1 MSYLRSFFFLLAATF
16 PITSQAAAPV
26 WKAKNTRVVVVSLA
40 GFQGEKAGQTSFSTS
55 DRLDDPLIGK
65 FMKIG
70 VPEDNIL
77 YLKDNN
83 ATTKTVTELLPAF
96 LADSKEDETLIFYYS
111 SHGGYDPVKG
121 GHTFTT
127 FDGSMSI
134 GWFVGK
140 IEKEFK
146 GPRAMLFSDCCFS
159 GGLVDL
165 VKARPAG
172 RTSIGALST
181 TGSHNLG
188 YSGWR
193 FTDLLIRAW
202 QGDVAMDADES
213 GSVEFLELCVFAE
226 SYMAFVAEGKPL
238 YAVTG
243 NFPPG
248 LVLAKV
254 DREAKEGIGFRV
266 EAKEGDTWYKAE
278 IVDLETNDDGEPK
291 RLQVHFTDKNRYDK
305 VMWLAPE
312 KIREF
317 TFTEYE
323 KGTEVEIRDAT
334 GKWVPGTVIDSFE
347 SMHECHYE
355 GKSTAYD
362 EWMSPSRIRKPV
374 E

>member
-1 MSYLRSFFFLLAATF
+1 M
-16 PITSQAAAPV
+16 
-26 WKAKNTRVVVVSLA
+26 
-40 GFQGEKAGQTSFSTS
+40 
-55 DRLDDPLIGK
+55 
-65 FMKIG
+65 
-70 VPEDNIL
+70 
-77 YLKDNN
+77 
-83 ATTKTVTELLPAF
+83 
-96 LADSKEDETLIFYYS
+96 
-111 SHGGYDPVKG
+111 
-121 GHTFTT
+121 
-127 FDGSMSI
+127 
-134 GWFVGK
+134 
-140 IEKEFK
+140 
-146 GPRAMLFSDCCFS
+146 
-159 GGLVDL
+159 
-165 VKARPAG
+165 
-172 RTSIGALST
+172 
-181 TGSHNLG
+181 
-188 YSGWR
+188 
-193 FTDLLIRAW
+193 
-202 QGDVAMDADES
+202 
-213 GSVEFLELCVFAE
+213 FAE

-323 KGTEVEIRDAT
+323 KGAEVEIRDAT